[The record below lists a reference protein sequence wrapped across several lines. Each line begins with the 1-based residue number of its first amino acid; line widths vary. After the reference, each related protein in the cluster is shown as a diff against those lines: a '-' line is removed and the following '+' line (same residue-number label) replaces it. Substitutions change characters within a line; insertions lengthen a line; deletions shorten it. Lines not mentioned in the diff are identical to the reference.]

1 MVRFGS
7 FNALRDVALRFKPT
21 GSKLASS
28 ETFVVGAGAGLIT
41 VCKLECGR
49 LLNYRGFV
57 IEIILAPSSSVQ
69 TRRCPW
75 TILKRECK
83 R

>member
-21 GSKLASS
+21 GSKLGSS

-41 VCKLECGR
+41 VCESTKH
-49 LLNYRGFV
+49 F
-57 IEIILAPSSSVQ
+57 S
-69 TRRCPW
+69 
-75 TILKRECK
+75 TIY
-83 R
+83 